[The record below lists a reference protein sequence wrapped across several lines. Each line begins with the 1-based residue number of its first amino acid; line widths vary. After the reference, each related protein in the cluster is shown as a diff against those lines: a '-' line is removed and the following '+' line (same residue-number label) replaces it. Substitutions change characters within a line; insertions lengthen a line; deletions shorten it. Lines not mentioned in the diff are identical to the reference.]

1 MKTWLISWN
10 ELKWVWKNY
19 DEICENTSNGEKI
32 VEPWTFA
39 NTHVKQGDRVFLMKL
54 GQNPKGIIAS
64 GYAKSEI
71 YKNDSFDPVK
81 KAQREKT
88 NHIEVEFDR
97 ILNYKNDTI
106 LGQSELKE
114 DFPNQEWSP
123 QSSGIEIK
131 DEYASKLEELW
142 KERTNM
148 QNLIFDKLKFK
159 EELDPNKHNGCY
171 ELVNKIIE
179 EYSKLDDLSQVN
191 YKDLDLIYSMTVG
204 TWRYGKDK
212 KSQSIQN
219 SNLSQT
225 SKDNLLSLLDNIW
238 KKTQNSEYDATF
250 GEGKSIGLFGTGFF
264 TFKTKTKPEFVQ
276 KFIKMCIDVYHEND
290 DYKIFEIVDKIF
302 REDCPGLQAAS
313 ASMMLHCLKPFTFPI
328 LNRSSG
334 IDILLDKLGIKL
346 IKREQIKNYIKNC
359 KILKNYRD
367 EKFKFKNYR
376 IFDIVAYELHLNES
390 IIDFTSICE
399 WLNNYS
405 GLNYIKPEKSNEQ
418 KDEMRTMKSS
428 GKNAIEEFKKYA
440 NLVKKSYPDFDKL
453 YCSSWINQAQIV
465 PEYIWNEFKRSEYN
479 DLPYSV
485 SLAICKEKNNFK
497 LYVRCEIRDISVI
510 NKSIYKIFNNVIYNT
525 LNTDSRLVYDYDDS
539 KGINHKLDKDYKDVE
554 EAYNNSLIKKL
565 RASIIIDGDYVTEE
579 SDRIISETI
588 DAFKVFVPLYDKIVN
603 SYLNDS
609 FDNGKEIQN
618 MGIGKNIILYGPPG
632 TGKTYNTVNYAV
644 AIIEGKPLEKVQNE
658 EYENV
663 FQRYKEYKQKG
674 FIEFTSFHQSY
685 GYEEFIEGI
694 KPVIDFA
701 DDQQKDV
708 QYEISSGLFKS
719 FCDKAL
725 QPVFKNQKQEL
736 GVNDSPTIW
745 KVSLE
750 STYENKT
757 RTECLK
763 NNHIRIGYDS
773 YGETITN
780 DMNFDCG
787 GKYILNAFISNMRI
801 GDIVMSCYNNTTIDA
816 IGVVTGDYEWH
827 NEYEKYK
834 RLRKVNWLVK
844 NIREDILDI
853 NNGVTF
859 TLSTVYRLKISLK
872 DVMDIIKKY
881 SNFKNFVEEKKKN
894 YVFIIDEINRGNIS
908 KIFGELITLI
918 EETKRIGKS
927 EELKVR
933 LPYSKEVFGVP
944 NNVYILGTMNTSDRS
959 IAAIDT
965 ALRRRFSFKEM
976 LPNANLLKGVKVG
989 DVDIKQMLEVMN
1001 KKITA
1006 LYDREHTIGHSY
1018 LLPLKKDNSLDNLAN
1033 IFENKIIPLLQE
1045 YFFEDYEK
1053 IQLVLGDNYKDDTNK
1068 FIVKH
1073 TDNFNAL
1080 FGSGDSDNYADDF
1093 ITYEINKEAFHNIE
1107 SYKAICRTGEKNE
1120 KAISN
1125 N

>member
-10 ELKWVWKNY
+10 ESKWTWKNY

-32 VEPWTFA
+32 VESWTFA
-39 NTHVKQGDRVFLMKL
+39 NTHVKQGDRIFLMKV
-54 GQNPKGIIAS
+54 GQNPKGIVAS
-64 GYAKSEI
+64 GYAKTEI
-71 YKNDSFDPVK
+71 YISDSFDLSK
-81 KAQREKT
+81 KT
-88 NHIEVEFDR
+88 NHIDVEFDR

-106 LGQSELKE
+106 LEQLELKE
-114 DFPNQEWSP
+114 VFPNQEWSP
-123 QSSGIEIK
+123 QSSGIQIK

-142 KERTNM
+142 IQKTDMTNS
-148 QNLIFDKLKFK
+148 IFDRLKSK

-179 EYSKLDDLSQVN
+179 EYSKLDDLSKLN
-191 YKDLDLIYSMTVG
+191 YKDLNLIYFMTVG
-204 TWRYGKDK
+204 TWKYGKNK
-212 KSQSIQN
+212 KAQSIQN

-238 KKTQNSEYDATF
+238 QKTQNGEYDATF
-250 GEGKSIGLFGTGFF
+250 GEGKSIGLFGTGLF

-290 DYKIFEIVDKIF
+290 DYKIFEIVDKVF
-302 REDCPGLQAAS
+302 SEDCPGLQAAS
-313 ASMMLHCLKPFTFPI
+313 ASMMLHCLKPFTFTI

-359 KILKNYRD
+359 KILKTYRD

-376 IFDIVAYELHLNES
+376 IFDIVAYELHLNEN

-399 WLNNYS
+399 WLNNYA
-405 GLNYIKPEKSNEQ
+405 GFNYIKPGKANEQ
-418 KDEMRTMKSS
+418 EDEMLTMKSL
-428 GKNAIEEFKKYA
+428 GKNAVDEFTKYASIVIKNYKEFAKPKCSGWINQGQIVPKYLWVEFKK
-440 NLVKKSYPDFDKL
+440 K
-453 YCSSWINQAQIV
+453 
-465 PEYIWNEFKRSEYN
+465 EYK
-479 DLPYSV
+479 DLPYSL
-485 SLAICKEKNNFK
+485 SLSICKEDNDLK
-497 LYVRCEIRDISVI
+497 LYVRCEIRDISV
-510 NKSIYKIFNNVIYNT
+510 NDKSTYKNFNNIIYHT
-525 LNTDSRLVYDYDDS
+525 LGTNSNFVYDYDDYN
-539 KGINHKLDKDYKDVE
+539 GVNHQLNKDYNAVK
-554 EAYNNSLIKKL
+554 EAYNNNLIKKL
-565 RASIIIDGDYVTEE
+565 RASIVINGNYVTEE
-579 SDRIISETI
+579 SERIIDETI
-588 DAFKVFVPLYDKIVN
+588 EAFKKFIPLYNKIVN
-603 SYLNDS
+603 KDSNDS
-609 FDNGKEIQN
+609 FDNVEERQN
-618 MGIGKNIILYGPPG
+618 MNISKNTILYGPPG

-674 FIEFTSFHQSY
+674 FIEFTTFHQSY

-694 KPVIDFA
+694 KPVMTQPG
-701 DDQQKDV
+701 DDNENDA
-708 QYEISSGLFKS
+708 ISYKVEPGIFKS
-719 FCDKAL
+719 FCERAENPNNENVK
-725 QPVFKNQKQEL
+725 KYL
-736 GVNDSPTIW
+736 GFNESPTVW

-750 STYENKT
+750 KTYDNPT
-757 RTECLK
+757 RTECLN
-763 NNHIRIGYDS
+763 NNHIRIGFDE
-773 YGETITN
+773 YGEDISN
-780 DMNFDCG
+780 VENFEFG
-787 GKYILNAFISNMRI
+787 GKNILDAFYNKMRI

-816 IGVVTGDYEWH
+816 IGVITGDYEWH
-827 NEYEKYK
+827 DEYEKYK

-933 LPYSKEVFGVP
+933 LPYSKEVFGIP
-944 NNVYILGTMNTSDRS
+944 DNVYLIGTMNTSDRS

-976 LPNANLLKGVKVG
+976 LPDVDLLEGVKVG

-1073 TDNFNAL
+1073 TDNFNEL
-1080 FGSGDSDNYADDF
+1080 FGSGDNDNYIDDF
-1093 ITYEINKEAFHNIE
+1093 ITYEINKDAFHNIE
-1107 SYKAICRTGEKNE
+1107 SYRDVCRTGEKNE

>member
-1 MKTWLISWN
+1 MFEMDFTWVPFFE
-10 ELKWVWKNY
+10 ELA
-19 DEICENTSNGEKI
+19 D
-32 VEPWTFA
+32 
-39 NTHVKQGDRVFLMKL
+39 KL
-54 GQNPKGIIAS
+54 LT
-64 GYAKSEI
+64 
-71 YKNDSFDPVK
+71 YKNDRQTLIIKV
-81 KAQREKT
+81 REAHKIVGKELPK
-88 NHIEVEFDR
+88 IESNNEN
-97 ILNYKNDTI
+97 ILNIDPFTVFALFNRGKQSDTSRKTLCTGYK
-106 LGQSELKE
+106 K
-114 DFPNQEWSP
+114 
-123 QSSGIEIK
+123 
-131 DEYASKLEELW
+131 
-142 KERTNM
+142 
-148 QNLIFDKLKFK
+148 
-159 EELDPNKHNGCY
+159 
-171 ELVNKIIE
+171 V
-179 EYSKLDDLSQVN
+179 
-191 YKDLDLIYSMTVG
+191 
-204 TWRYGKDK
+204 
-212 KSQSIQN
+212 
-219 SNLSQT
+219 
-225 SKDNLLSLLDNIW
+225 
-238 KKTQNSEYDATF
+238 
-250 GEGKSIGLFGTGFF
+250 
-264 TFKTKTKPEFVQ
+264 
-276 KFIKMCIDVYHEND
+276 
-290 DYKIFEIVDKIF
+290 FEIVSELPNDFNGIPMYAYNSYCFYRFVDGSKRNDNSFDILWDLFEKAINYSKDVSNYNSFVCAFDKAISLDYVGLSKLTMGLFQIRPNKFLNLDKRNVNLIQKNLNGFENIDKIL
-302 REDCPGLQAAS
+302 DC
-313 ASMMLHCLKPFTFPI
+313 
-328 LNRSSG
+328 
-334 IDILLDKLGIKL
+334 
-346 IKREQIKNYIKNC
+346 ENYIKLC
-359 KILKNYRD
+359 
-367 EKFKFKNYR
+367 
-376 IFDIVAYELHLNES
+376 
-390 IIDFTSICE
+390 
-399 WLNNYS
+399 
-405 GLNYIKPEKSNEQ
+405 NYIKQHLSDVFNCSNLPEFSFKAFTEDNLNEKSQVKN
-418 KDEMRTMKSS
+418 KDN
-428 GKNAIEEFKKYA
+428 KNMSTPTTER
-440 NLVKKSYPDFDKL
+440 DF
-453 YCSSWINQAQIV
+453 S
-465 PEYIWNEFKRSEYN
+465 
-479 DLPYSV
+479 
-485 SLAICKEKNNFK
+485 KN
-497 LYVRCEIRDISVI
+497 
-510 NKSIYKIFNNVIYNT
+510 T
-525 LNTDSRLVYDYDDS
+525 
-539 KGINHKLDKDYKDVE
+539 
-554 EAYNNSLIKKL
+554 
-565 RASIIIDGDYVTEE
+565 
-579 SDRIISETI
+579 
-588 DAFKVFVPLYDKIVN
+588 
-603 SYLNDS
+603 
-609 FDNGKEIQN
+609 
-618 MGIGKNIILYGPPG
+618 ILYGPPG

-827 NEYEKYK
+827 SEYEKYK

-989 DVDIKQMLEVMN
+989 DVDIEQMLEVMN

-1120 KAISN
+1120 KVISN